1 MNELCKFAPFCVVWE
16 KIFLCH
22 IAKKMQKRVKN
33 RGKCVFFYFSV
44 GEVWRRH
51 QTLISEAGC

>member
-1 MNELCKFAPFCVVWE
+1 MSYVNLLLFCVVWE

-22 IAKKMQKRVKN
+22 TAKKKQKRVKN
-33 RGKCVFFYFSV
+33 REKGVFFYFSV
-44 GEVWRRH
+44 GEVRRRH